1 VTSSAEAAKA
11 SAVSTGGLWSA
22 RRRSAWES
30 SWPLAL
36 YAAISF
42 LLFGLPILDDPTGNI
57 IAADEIDSSVFMWFY
72 GWWPHALLNGLNPFV
87 TGHQFVPEGFNLQWS
102 TSMPLPSLLLS
113 PVTLT
118 LGPSATWNLIQLA
131 SPALSAWTAFLL
143 CRHITGRVWPSVAAG
158 YVFGFSPYMLVHLTG
173 GPYLALVPLVPL
185 FVLLVLRRIQ
195 DDISPRR
202 FTVAMTVAL
211 TAQYLISIE
220 VLATATVFGAVA
232 LVAAFV
238 LYPEH
243 RGALVAM
250 GKKLIVAYA
259 ATAVLVGPFLYYFFF
274 GDRYPPGATYFRA
287 DLASFV
293 LPPNALAITKSHSPD
308 DVFRGAV
315 FEAYLGLPLIALLA
329 AFAWQ
334 YRRRRSTWLLLLCL
348 VVPAITML
356 GEKLIVR
363 GRLTDIPLPWAIL
376 GDLPVLEHAIP
387 VRFALFVALAAAVI
401 VALWLTAGGLAR
413 WALTVLVIASFL
425 PNAGAASWETNINDP
440 AFFET
445 GQYRDHLEPEDHVLT
460 LPVWGPNERW
470 QADTEFAFKLAAGY
484 LGNPFPP
491 SYSRYPIWDAF
502 LTAELPRDYA
512 GQLRRF
518 VRDKGVTAIVVDKR
532 HPGPWRKLFGTL
544 GERPLDIGGVLFYR
558 LGRVSGRSLSA
569 TLDWQ
574 P

>member
-1 VTSSAEAAKA
+1 V
-11 SAVSTGGLWSA
+11 
-22 RRRSAWES
+22 
-30 SWPLAL
+30 WPLGL
-36 YAAISF
+36 YAVLSL
-42 LLFGLPILDDPTGNI
+42 LLFGLPILDDPTGDI

-87 TGHQFVPEGFNLQWS
+87 TGYQFVPEGFNLQWS

-118 LGPSATWNLIQLA
+118 LGPSATWNVIQLA
-131 SPALSAWTAFLL
+131 SPALSGWTAFLL

-185 FVLLVLRRIQ
+185 FVLLVLRRVQ
-195 DDISPRR
+195 GDISPRR
-202 FTVAMTVAL
+202 FTVAMTAAL

-220 VLATATVFGAVA
+220 VLATTTVFGIVA
-232 LVAAFV
+232 LAAAFL
-238 LYPEH
+238 LYREH
-243 RGALVAM
+243 RVALVAM
-250 GKKLIVAYA
+250 GKRLIVTYA
-259 ATAVLVGPFLYYFFF
+259 ATAVLVSPFLYYFFF
-274 GDRYPPGATYFRA
+274 GDQYPPGATYFRA

-315 FEAYLGLPLIALLA
+315 FEAYLGLPLIALII

-334 YRRRRSTWLLLLCL
+334 YRRRPSTWLLLVCL
-348 VVPAITML
+348 VVPAIAML

-363 GRLTDIPLPWAIL
+363 GRLTDIPLPWAVL

-401 VALWLTAGGLAR
+401 VALWLTAGGVAR

-425 PNAGAASWETNINDP
+425 PNVGDASWETNINDP

-445 GQYRDHLEPEDHVLT
+445 GEYRDHLQPADHVLT
-460 LPVWGPNERW
+460 VPVWGPNERW

-484 LGNPFPP
+484 LSNPFPP
-491 SYSRYPIWDAF
+491 SYARYPIWDAF

-512 GQLRRF
+512 GELRRF
-518 VRDKGVTAIVVDKR
+518 VRDKEVTAIVVDKR

-558 LGRVSGRSLSA
+558 LGPASGR
-569 TLDWQ
+569 
-574 P
+574 

>member
-1 VTSSAEAAKA
+1 VTSSAQAGEA
-11 SAVSTGGLWSA
+11 SAVPTGRLWSV
-22 RRRSAWES
+22 RRRSAWDS
-30 SWPLAL
+30 VWPLGL
-36 YAAISF
+36 YAVLSF
-42 LLFGLPILDDPTGNI
+42 LLFGLPILDDPTGDI

-87 TGHQFVPEGFNLQWS
+87 TGYQFVPEGFNLQWS

-113 PVTLT
+113 PVTLAF
-118 LGPSATWNLIQLA
+118 GPSATWNLIQLA
-131 SPALSAWTAFLL
+131 SPALSGWTAFLL

-185 FVLLVLRRIQ
+185 LALLVLRRIQ
-195 DDISPRR
+195 DSVSPRR
-202 FTVAMTVAL
+202 FTVAMTAAL

-232 LVAAFV
+232 LVTAFL
-238 LYPEH
+238 LYREH
-243 RGALVAM
+243 RAALVAT
-250 GKKLIVAYA
+250 GKQLIVTYA
-259 ATAVLVGPFLYYFFF
+259 ATAVLVTPFLYYFFF
-274 GDRYPPGATYFRA
+274 GDQYPPGATYFRA

-315 FEAYLGLPLIALLA
+315 FEAYLGLPLIALILV
-329 AFAWQ
+329 FAWQ
-334 YRRRRSTWLLLLCL
+334 YRRRRSTWLLLVCL
-348 VVPAITML
+348 VVPAIAML

-363 GRLTDIPLPWAIL
+363 GRLTDIPLPWAVL

-401 VALWLTAGGLAR
+401 VALWLTAGGVAR

-425 PNAGAASWETNINDP
+425 PNVGDASWETNINDP
-440 AFFET
+440 AFFEA
-445 GQYRDHLEPEDHVLT
+445 GQYRDHLQPADHVLT
-460 LPVWGPNERW
+460 VPVWGPNERW

-484 LGNPFPP
+484 LSNPFPP

-512 GQLRRF
+512 GELRRF
-518 VRDKGVTAIVVDKR
+518 VHDKEVTAVVVDKR

-558 LGRVSGRSLSA
+558 LGPASGR
-569 TLDWQ
+569 
-574 P
+574 

>member
-1 VTSSAEAAKA
+1 MTSSAQAGEA
-11 SAVSTGGLWSA
+11 SAVPTGRLWSV
-22 RRRSAWES
+22 RRRSAWDS
-30 SWPLAL
+30 VWPLGL
-36 YAAISF
+36 YAVLSF
-42 LLFGLPILDDPTGNI
+42 LLFGLPILDDPTGDI

-87 TGHQFVPEGFNLQWS
+87 TGYQFVPEGFNLQWS

-113 PVTLT
+113 PVTLAF
-118 LGPSATWNLIQLA
+118 GPSATWNLIQLA
-131 SPALSAWTAFLL
+131 SPALSGWTAFLL

-185 FVLLVLRRIQ
+185 LVLLVLRRIQ
-195 DDISPRR
+195 DSISPRR
-202 FTVAMTVAL
+202 FTVAMTAAL

-232 LVAAFV
+232 LVAAFL
-238 LYPEH
+238 LYREH
-243 RGALVAM
+243 RAALVAT
-250 GKKLIVAYA
+250 GKQLIVTYA
-259 ATAVLVGPFLYYFFF
+259 ATAVLVTPFLYYFFF
-274 GDRYPPGATYFRA
+274 GDQYPPGATYFRA

-315 FEAYLGLPLIALLA
+315 FEAYLGLPLIALILV
-329 AFAWQ
+329 FAWQ
-334 YRRRRSTWLLLLCL
+334 YRRRRSTWLLLVCL
-348 VVPAITML
+348 VVPAIAML

-363 GRLTDIPLPWAIL
+363 GRLTDIPLPWAVL

-401 VALWLTAGGLAR
+401 VALWLTAGGVAR

-425 PNAGAASWETNINDP
+425 PNVGDASWETNINDP
-440 AFFET
+440 AFFEA
-445 GQYRDHLEPEDHVLT
+445 GQYRDHLQPADHVLT
-460 LPVWGPNERW
+460 VPVWGPNERW

-484 LGNPFPP
+484 LSNPFPP

-512 GQLRRF
+512 GELRRF
-518 VRDKGVTAIVVDKR
+518 VHDKEVTAVVVDKR

-558 LGRVSGRSLSA
+558 LGPASGR
-569 TLDWQ
+569 
-574 P
+574 

>member
-1 VTSSAEAAKA
+1 MTSSAQAGEA
-11 SAVSTGGLWSA
+11 SAVPTGRLWSV
-22 RRRSAWES
+22 RRRSAWDS
-30 SWPLAL
+30 VWPLGL
-36 YAAISF
+36 YAVLSF
-42 LLFGLPILDDPTGNI
+42 LLFGLPILDDPTGDI

-87 TGHQFVPEGFNLQWS
+87 TGYQFVPEGFNLQWS

-113 PVTLT
+113 PVTLAF
-118 LGPSATWNLIQLA
+118 GPSATWNLIQLA
-131 SPALSAWTAFLL
+131 SPALSGWTAFLL

-173 GPYLALVPLVPL
+173 GPYLALVPLVPV
-185 FVLLVLRRIQ
+185 FALLVLRRIQ

-202 FTVAMTVAL
+202 FTVAMTGAL

-232 LVAAFV
+232 LVAAFL
-238 LYPEH
+238 LYREH
-243 RGALVAM
+243 RAALLAT
-250 GKKLIVAYA
+250 GKQLIVAYA
-259 ATAVLVGPFLYYFFF
+259 ATAVLVSPFLYYFFF
-274 GDRYPPGATYFRA
+274 GDQYPPGATYFRA

-315 FEAYLGLPLIALLA
+315 FEAYLGLPLIALII

-334 YRRRRSTWLLLLCL
+334 YRRRRSTWLLLVCL
-348 VVPAITML
+348 VVPAIAML

-363 GRLTDIPLPWAIL
+363 GRLTDIPLPWAVL

-401 VALWLTAGGLAR
+401 VALWLTAGGVAR

-425 PNAGAASWETNINDP
+425 PNVGDPSWETNINDP

-445 GQYRDHLEPEDHVLT
+445 GQYRNHLQPADHVLT
-460 LPVWGPNERW
+460 VPVWGPNERW

-484 LGNPFPP
+484 LSNPFPP

-512 GQLRRF
+512 GELRRF
-518 VRDKGVTAIVVDKR
+518 VRDKEVTAVVVDKR
-532 HPGPWRKLFGTL
+532 HSGPWRKLFGTL
-544 GERPLDIGGVLFYR
+544 GERPLDIGGVLVYR
-558 LGRVSGRSLSA
+558 LGPASSR
-569 TLDWQ
+569 
-574 P
+574 

>member
-1 VTSSAEAAKA
+1 VWDS
-11 SAVSTGGLWSA
+11 V
-22 RRRSAWES
+22 
-30 SWPLAL
+30 WPLGL
-36 YAAISF
+36 YAVLSF
-42 LLFGLPILDDPTGNI
+42 LLFGLPILDDPTGDI

-87 TGHQFVPEGFNLQWS
+87 TGYQFVPEGFNLQWS

-118 LGPSATWNLIQLA
+118 LGPSATWNVIQLA
-131 SPALSAWTAFLL
+131 SPALSGWTAFLL
-143 CRHITGRVWPSVAAG
+143 CRHITARVWPSVAAG

-202 FTVAMTVAL
+202 FTVAMTAAL

-232 LVAAFV
+232 LVAAFL
-238 LYPEH
+238 LYREH

-250 GKKLIVAYA
+250 GKQLIVAYA
-259 ATAVLVGPFLYYFFF
+259 ATAVLVSPFLYYFFF
-274 GDRYPPGATYFRA
+274 GDQYPPGATYFRA

-315 FEAYLGLPLIALLA
+315 FEAYLGLPLIVLII

-334 YRRRRSTWLLLLCL
+334 YRRRRSTWLLLVCL
-348 VVPAITML
+348 VVPAIAML

-363 GRLTDIPLPWAIL
+363 GRLTDIPLPWAVL

-401 VALWLTAGGLAR
+401 VALWVTAGGVAR

-425 PNAGAASWETNINDP
+425 PNVGDASWETNINDP

-445 GQYRDHLEPEDHVLT
+445 GEYRDHLQPADHVLT
-460 LPVWGPNERW
+460 VPVWGPNERW

-484 LGNPFPP
+484 LSNPFPP

-502 LTAELPRDYA
+502 LTTELPRDYA
-512 GQLRRF
+512 GELRRF
-518 VRDKGVTAIVVDKR
+518 VRDKEVTAIVVDKR

-558 LGRVSGRSLSA
+558 LGREAAADRRR
-569 TLDWQ
+569 

>member
-1 VTSSAEAAKA
+1 V
-11 SAVSTGGLWSA
+11 
-22 RRRSAWES
+22 
-30 SWPLAL
+30 WPLGL
-36 YAAISF
+36 YAVLSF
-42 LLFGLPILDDPTGNI
+42 LLFGLPILDDPTGDI

-87 TGHQFVPEGFNLQWS
+87 TGYQFVPEGFNLQWS

-113 PVTLT
+113 PVTLAF
-118 LGPSATWNLIQLA
+118 GPSATWNLIQLA
-131 SPALSAWTAFLL
+131 SPALSGWTAFLL

-185 FVLLVLRRIQ
+185 LALLVLRRIQ
-195 DDISPRR
+195 DSVSPRR
-202 FTVAMTVAL
+202 FTVAMTAAL

-232 LVAAFV
+232 LVAAFL
-238 LYPEH
+238 LYREH
-243 RGALVAM
+243 RAALVAT
-250 GKKLIVAYA
+250 GKQLIVTYA
-259 ATAVLVGPFLYYFFF
+259 ATAVLVTPFLYYFFF
-274 GDRYPPGATYFRA
+274 GDQYPPGATYFRA

-315 FEAYLGLPLIALLA
+315 FEAYLGLPLIALILV
-329 AFAWQ
+329 FAWQ
-334 YRRRRSTWLLLLCL
+334 YRRRRSTWLLLVCL
-348 VVPAITML
+348 VVPAIAML

-363 GRLTDIPLPWAIL
+363 GRLTDIPLPWAVL

-401 VALWLTAGGLAR
+401 VALWLTAGGVAR

-425 PNAGAASWETNINDP
+425 PNVGDASWETNINDP
-440 AFFET
+440 AFFEA
-445 GQYRDHLEPEDHVLT
+445 GQYRDHLQPADHVLT
-460 LPVWGPNERW
+460 VPVWGPNERW

-484 LGNPFPP
+484 LSNPFPP

-512 GQLRRF
+512 GELRRF
-518 VRDKGVTAIVVDKR
+518 VHDKEVTAVVVDKR

-558 LGRVSGRSLSA
+558 LGPASGR
-569 TLDWQ
+569 
-574 P
+574 

>member
-1 VTSSAEAAKA
+1 VTSSAWD
-11 SAVSTGGLWSA
+11 SV
-22 RRRSAWES
+22 
-30 SWPLAL
+30 WPLGL
-36 YAAISF
+36 YAVLSF
-42 LLFGLPILDDPTGNI
+42 LLFGLPILDDPTGDI

-87 TGHQFVPEGFNLQWS
+87 TGYQFVPEGFNLQWS
-102 TSMPLPSLLLS
+102 TSMPLPSVLLS
-113 PVTLT
+113 PVTLAF
-118 LGPSATWNLIQLA
+118 GPSATWNLIQLA
-131 SPALSAWTAFLL
+131 SPALSGWTAFLL

-185 FVLLVLRRIQ
+185 LVLLVLRRIQ
-195 DDISPRR
+195 DGISPRR
-202 FTVAMTVAL
+202 FTVAMTAAL

-232 LVAAFV
+232 LVAAFL
-238 LYPEH
+238 LYREH
-243 RGALVAM
+243 RAALVAT
-250 GKKLIVAYA
+250 GRQLIVAYA
-259 ATAVLVGPFLYYFFF
+259 ATAVLVSPFLYYFFF
-274 GDRYPPGATYFRA
+274 GDQYPPGATYFRA

-315 FEAYLGLPLIALLA
+315 FEAYLGLPLIALILV
-329 AFAWQ
+329 FAWQ
-334 YRRRRSTWLLLLCL
+334 YRRRRSTWLLLVCL
-348 VVPAITML
+348 VVPAIAML

-363 GRLTDIPLPWAIL
+363 GRLTDIPLPWAVL

-401 VALWLTAGGLAR
+401 VALWLSAGGVAR

-425 PNAGAASWETNINDP
+425 PNVGDASWETNINDP

-445 GQYRDHLEPEDHVLT
+445 GQYRDHLQPAEHVLT
-460 LPVWGPNERW
+460 VPVWGPNERW

-484 LGNPFPP
+484 LSNPFPP

-502 LTAELPRDYA
+502 LTAELPRDYP
-512 GQLRRF
+512 GELRRF
-518 VRDKGVTAIVVDKR
+518 VHDKEVTAVVVDKR

-558 LGRVSGRSLSA
+558 LSPASGR
-569 TLDWQ
+569 
-574 P
+574 